1 MAERVTAETDVTM
14 HPTLFITSRPPVHR
28 RLALEAAPSELDI
41 TMLVS
46 PSPDEVL
53 DAIRTVEPVF
63 LVSERTGEIDR
74 RAIEA
79 GNRLCLIQRLGRQIH
94 DIDLEAA
101 REAGVPV
108 CNWPLPQLSMVAEH
122 VMMQI
127 LTLVKRARAASVTV
141 VEASDRWG
149 PPRHCDANTF
159 AINWSGFTG
168 VRQVTGAT
176 VGIIGFGEIGTNL
189 AGMLQPFGATVLYNR
204 RTRLPAWAEHN
215 LDVTYATINEIQARS
230 DIIVLLLPH
239 SPDTEGSIDRGF
251 VERMSPGSFLVS
263 SGAST
268 LLDEE
273 AVAAAYRSGQLAG
286 VATDGFRWEPVRP
299 ADPLVALAADPSSN
313 VVLTPHSAQADLVLD
328 ADMRRPE
335 FTNLRAILDGE
346 PLQHTVAVGQ

>member
-1 MAERVTAETDVTM
+1 MNAHR
-14 HPTLFITSRPPVHR
+14 TLIVTSRPPVHR
-28 RLALEAAPSELDI
+28 DLLLEAAPDGLEI

-46 PSPDEVL
+46 PSSDEL
-53 DAIRTVEPVF
+53 YDAVRSIQPVF
-63 LVSERTGEIDR
+63 LVSERTGKIDR
-74 RAIEA
+74 RTIEA
-79 GNRLCLIQRLGRQIH
+79 GRSLRLIQRLGRQIH

-101 REAGVPV
+101 REAGIAV

-127 LTLVKRARAASVTV
+127 LSLLKRGRPATAVV

-149 PPRHCDANTF
+149 PPQHCDANTF

-168 VRQVTGAT
+168 VRQLADAT

-189 AGMLQPFGATVLYNR
+189 AGLLRPYDTSVLYNR
-204 RTRLPAWAEHN
+204 RTRLPGWAEDD
-215 LDVTYATINEIQARS
+215 LGIAYATVEEIQTRS

-239 SPDTEGSIDRGF
+239 SPETEGSIDSQF
-251 VERMSPGSFLVS
+251 VERMQPGSFLVS

-273 AVAAAYRSGQLAG
+273 AVADAYRSGHLAG

-299 ADPLVALAADPSSN
+299 IDPLVTLAVEPSN
-313 VVLTPHSAQADLVLD
+313 NIILTPHSAQADLVLD
-328 ADMRRPE
+328 ADLRRHE
-335 FTNLRAILDGE
+335 FTNLQAMANDE
-346 PLQHTVAVGQ
+346 PLRHIVEATR